1 MLKDVEMQEMGFSR
15 QWMEERG
22 GGRMERARVKV
33 GCRSIE
39 EEEEEEREEEEE
51 EKSGE
56 NRKIKGRKG
65 SRRRGKKCG

>member
-1 MLKDVEMQEMGFSR
+1 LLKDVEMQEMGFSR

-56 NRKIKGRKG
+56 NR
-65 SRRRGKKCG
+65 